1 MKETNKAKIINVN
14 NEINT
19 TFNRLQEIQVLI
31 KKESGLK
38 ELCV

>member
-19 TFNRLQEIQVLI
+19 TFNRLKELQVLI
-31 KKESGLK
+31 KTELGLK